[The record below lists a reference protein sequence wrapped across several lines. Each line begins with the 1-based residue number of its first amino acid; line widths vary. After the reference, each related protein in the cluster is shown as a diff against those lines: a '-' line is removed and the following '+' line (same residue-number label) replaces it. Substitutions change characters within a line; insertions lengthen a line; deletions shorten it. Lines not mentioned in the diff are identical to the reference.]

1 MPRVR
6 FASMALASAAATAVL
21 AQSAQAPPATS
32 PDAVQFRS
40 SVDLVNVT
48 ATVTDGNGRFVAGL
62 TRDDFEIFEDGQPQD
77 VAFFSAERV
86 PVSLGIAIDTSG
98 SMAGEKMSS
107 ARAALDRFLFEL
119 LDADDEVFLYR
130 ITDRPDRMEKWT
142 KDRRRISRAL
152 RAISPDGGTA
162 LYDTVGEAVPLAQT
176 GQYRKKALVVISD
189 GNDTSSNSTPA
200 DVRRKVQQTEVLVY
214 AVGIDG
220 RAEQASAPQ
229 WPRRPPI
236 IPPFPIPGGGTRP
249 PWYPPG
255 GPPGFPRPQPR
266 GRGQARGDEPLNVA
280 ALRALTDDSGGRTE
294 VVRSA
299 RDLDPATASIAN
311 ELSRQYALGYASSAP
326 RDGKWHD
333 IVVRVKG
340 DAQYHVRHRR
350 GFVASR

>member
-1 MPRVR
+1 
-6 FASMALASAAATAVL
+6 
-21 AQSAQAPPATS
+21 
-32 PDAVQFRS
+32 
-40 SVDLVNVT
+40 
-48 ATVTDGNGRFVAGL
+48 
-62 TRDDFEIFEDGQPQD
+62 
-77 VAFFSAERV
+77 
-86 PVSLGIAIDTSG
+86 
-98 SMAGEKMSS
+98 MAGEKMSS